1 MKRSQRIQ
9 TIVEI
14 KASQEKNSLE
24 VLGAVQRKKAELQAQ
39 LDNLKQY
46 RQEYQERFDRLGGG
60 GVKVAQLLEFRSFI
74 EKLDKAIAGQEQAM
88 RAMDADLAAK
98 RKVWESAHQQTNSLR
113 KVCDSALQTE
123 TRQAGKLE
131 QVAQDEWASRFF
143 QSSSGGAKNA

>member
-14 KASQEKNSLE
+14 KAAQEKNSLE

-39 LDNLKQY
+39 LDNLRQY
-46 RQEYQERFDRLGGG
+46 RQEYQERFDRLGGD

-74 EKLDKAIAGQEQAM
+74 EKLDKAIAGQEQAV
-88 RAMDADLAAK
+88 RTMDAGLAAK

-123 TRQAGKLE
+123 NRQAGKLE
-131 QVAQDEWASRFF
+131 QAAEDEWASRFF